1 MKITHLLTTTAAL
14 AAAMFLNSCS
24 NVSTGRPSVAAY
36 QAYDRPATLPS
47 NPAAVRVKV
56 SLRHQM
62 VYVMEGSRPLLIAPC
77 TVGTAAHPTPQGHFR
92 IFNKTQFKRAN
103 SHGYATNGKQVVQT
117 TLAKKPRGW
126 SFKGTPMP
134 YWCEFKPNYGIHTGW
149 VKPFPSSHGCIRMH
163 ENLSPKFF
171 RLVRQGTPVNIAATQ
186 PEDATIGRGIVR
198 PPNAHPLPDYPASMY
213 LGQGYFSR
221 HKTPSYQ

>member
-1 MKITHLLTTTAAL
+1 MKIGIFVTFASATAL
-14 AAAMFLNSCS
+14 MLSSCT
-24 NVSTGRPSVAAY
+24 STGGGRSSVSAY

-47 NPAAVRVKV
+47 HAAAVRVKI

-77 TVGTAAHPTPQGHFR
+77 TVGTSHAPTPQGNFR
-92 IFNKTQFKRAN
+92 IFHKSQFKRAN
-103 SHGYATNGKQVVQT
+103 SHGYATNGKQVIQT

-134 YWCEFKPNYGIHTGW
+134 YWCEFMPNYGIHTGW
-149 VKPFPSSHGCIRMH
+149 VKPYPSSHGCIRMH

-171 RLVRQGTPVNIAATQ
+171 RLVREGTPVHIAATQ
-186 PEDATIGRGIVR
+186 PEDAIIGKGIVR
-198 PPNAHPLPDYPASMY
+198 PPNADPLPDYPASMY

-221 HKTPSYQ
+221 HKRPTYQ